1 MPPRAF
7 IAREENAM
15 PGLKASKDRLSL
27 FLRANIAGDLKFK
40 PVLTYHSK
48 IPGAL
53 KIYAK
58 CTLPIFYKWDSKA
71 WRTADLWQYGL
82 PNMWSPLL
90 RPTSQKKRLFS
101 KYYCSF
107 DNALDHPWAL
117 MEMHMG
123 WMLVSYLL
131 MQHTFCRPWVKESF

>member
-27 FLRANIAGDLKFK
+27 FLRANIAGDLRFK

-71 WRTADLWQYGL
+71 WRTADPLQYGL
-82 PNMWSPLL
+82 PNM
-90 RPTSQKKRLFS
+90 
-101 KYYCSF
+101 
-107 DNALDHPWAL
+107 
-117 MEMHMG
+117 
-123 WMLVSYLL
+123 
-131 MQHTFCRPWVKESF
+131 